1 MTSHNKQEVN
11 AQRVY
16 DALKASGARGLT
28 LLEIIHQAKLT
39 RYQVRRGMGYMR
51 ESLADLKGSGSVYSY
66 DPRTHRYC
74 LEYIPEQV
82 EAYELMRI
90 RGESMR
96 TYRMLTGT
104 AIPHAQLSR
113 AKQIRML
120 RRHLL
125 LVVEDANDILAP
137 T

>member
-1 MTSHNKQEVN
+1 M
-11 AQRVY
+11 
-16 DALKASGARGLT
+16 
-28 LLEIIHQAKLT
+28 
-39 RYQVRRGMGYMR
+39 
-51 ESLADLKGSGSVYSY
+51 YSY
-66 DPRTHRYC
+66 DPRTYRYC
-74 LEYIPEQV
+74 LEYIPELV

-120 RRHLL
+120 RRHLQ
-125 LVVEDANDILAP
+125 LVVDDANDILAP